1 MIDRTSR
8 IRPPDIT
15 RYLSEINESF
25 SIIKDLE
32 QLKDNFSAKLR
43 ELLGIQEIFIF
54 LFNPDL
60 NRFLPVENIGQAGHT
75 DDNNVFFTSDKLI
88 FWLSVNKTFL
98 NIDEQPQ
105 VFKFLGSREQEYLSH
120 MNISLVYPFI
130 VMNQVRGMVC
140 IGRRPHK
147 VYDNPELQ
155 QLKIFFDQAGFAFE
169 NAFLY
174 HLQKERTRKMYRAD
188 RLATLGELAAGA
200 AHEIRNP
207 LTSIR
212 SSIQYLKRK
221 LKDTSDAEM
230 ADDLISEVDRINDII
245 EGMLS
250 FAKPQEPKKEPVNL
264 KSLINQTVQLVLN
277 TASKKGVSIKTNYN
291 CKEEEIIAD
300 QAQLKQV
307 LLNIIIN
314 AIQSIDGNDG
324 LVFITTTEIRA
335 AKSYKRNEPSYIIEV
350 TDNGKGIDQ
359 ENMDKIFDPFFT
371 TKENGTGLG
380 LSICY
385 GIINRHGGDIELSS
399 EPGKGTKVK
408 IKLPMK

>member
-1 MIDRTSR
+1 M
-8 IRPPDIT
+8 
-15 RYLSEINESF
+15 Y
-25 SIIKDLE
+25 
-32 QLKDNFSAKLR
+32 
-43 ELLGIQEIFIF
+43 
-54 LFNPDL
+54 
-60 NRFLPVENIGQAGHT
+60 
-75 DDNNVFFTSDKLI
+75 DK
-88 FWLSVNKTFL
+88 
-98 NIDEQPQ
+98 
-105 VFKFLGSREQEYLSH
+105 
-120 MNISLVYPFI
+120 
-130 VMNQVRGMVC
+130 
-140 IGRRPHK
+140 
-147 VYDNPELQ
+147 PELQ

-221 LKDTSDAEM
+221 LKDTSDVEM
-230 ADDLISEVDRINDII
+230 ANDLISEVDRINDII

-250 FAKPQEPKKEPVNL
+250 FAKPQEPKKESVNL
-264 KSLINQTVQLVLN
+264 KSLIHQTVQLVLN
-277 TASKKGVSIKTNYN
+277 TASKKGVEIRTAYH
-291 CKEEEIIAD
+291 CKNEEIVAD

-307 LLNIIIN
+307 LLNIIMN
-314 AIQSIDGNDG
+314 AIQAIEVNNGIVNIS
-324 LVFITTTEIRA
+324 TTEA
-335 AKSYKRNEPSYIIEV
+335 NTPTSYKGGDGTYIVEIA
-350 TDNGKGIDQ
+350 DNGKGIEQ

-371 TKENGTGLG
+371 TKDYGTGLG